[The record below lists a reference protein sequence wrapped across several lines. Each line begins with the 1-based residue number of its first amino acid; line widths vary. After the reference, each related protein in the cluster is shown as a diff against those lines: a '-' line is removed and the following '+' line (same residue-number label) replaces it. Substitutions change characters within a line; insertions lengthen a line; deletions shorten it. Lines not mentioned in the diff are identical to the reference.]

1 VEKLVNRQA
10 EEGEKSNREWVFQ
23 KDTHLKPGRRVCATK
38 ERESQ
43 SVGSRAITATPE
55 MIVLMPSLAALQ
67 KIYNIALVVRTRCQ
81 LLG

>member
-1 VEKLVNRQA
+1 MF
-10 EEGEKSNREWVFQ
+10 S
-23 KDTHLKPGRRVCATK
+23 VCATK
-38 ERESQ
+38 ERDSQ

-55 MIVLMPSLAALQ
+55 TIVLMPSLAALE